1 MGRIIIIDNAHDCP
15 NRIDSAAG
23 EQCNLDPHYR
33 FCNSADFPEW
43 CPLDKEDKEDE
54 EDEEDEEE

>member
-1 MGRIIIIDNAHDCP
+1 MMGRIIIIDNAHDCLY
-15 NRIDSAAG
+15 RIAAG

-43 CPLDKEDKEDE
+43 CPLDKEDE